1 MKRLGLL
8 LCASALFLSGAP
20 LALAAKGDGT
30 LDKDYVT
37 GYVGVFDILKTNQDA
52 VQFGGE
58 YRFRQ
63 WDFGVRPTLGVN
75 VDVKG
80 GAYGY
85 GGINWE
91 VPLGSSPFSLIPNFM
106 IGAYHQGS
114 SKRLGGPLEFRSGIE
129 LDYQLPNTQRVG
141 VAFNHISNASIY
153 HHNPGAETLL
163 VNYSI
168 PYGQLFR

>member
-1 MKRLGLL
+1 MKRLSIL
-8 LCASALFLSGAP
+8 LCLSALSVSAAP

-30 LDKDYVT
+30 LDQDYVT

-75 VDVKG
+75 ADVNG
-80 GAYGY
+80 GGYAY

-91 VPLGSSPFSLIPNFM
+91 VPLGSTPF
-106 IGAYHQGS
+106 
-114 SKRLGGPLEFRSGIE
+114 
-129 LDYQLPNTQRVG
+129 
-141 VAFNHISNASIY
+141 
-153 HHNPGAETLL
+153 LL
-163 VNYSI
+163 VPNRCIYTI
-168 PYGQLFR
+168 PGFTVPCDPALSSLFRRQLSGCRSVTLD